1 MTQESAAEIFEKLNR
16 AHLDHIPDV
25 SPVVADDERM
35 GGAQNLRHYFGVGQ
49 SALRLVKLGLLASG
63 KSADSIRS
71 ILDFPCGHGRVLRTL
86 HAAFPGAR
94 LTAGD
99 LLREGVAF
107 CADTFGA
114 TPVHSRPMPTVDIFP
129 DAGGYDLVFVGS
141 LMTHLDSPRWPHF
154 LGLFEALLAPEGLL
168 ILTTHGPFVAY
179 RMQQGVTYGYGDAH
193 APEDAAPWT
202 PDDGDALATAANRGI
217 LHLLRQY
224 QQTGFGY
231 LDDGSGG
238 YGLTVSTPVWTLRQ
252 FEPMPSLR
260 VVTYLERG
268 WDNHQDAVLLV
279 KRPFVTPDPAVNH
292 PFL

>member
-1 MTQESAAEIFEKLNR
+1 MSQQRGTQIFERLH
-16 AHLDHIPDV
+16 AAYLDLIPEV
-25 SPVVADDERM
+25 SQSIADDERM

-49 SALRLVKLGLLASG
+49 SALRLVKLGLMAG
-63 KSADSIRS
+63 EKSPDSVRS

-107 CADTFGA
+107 CVDAFGA
-114 TPVHSRPMPTVDIFP
+114 TPVHSQLMPPVDIFP
-129 DAGGYDLVFVGS
+129 DRGNYDLIFVGS
-141 LMTHLDSPRWPHF
+141 LMTHLESPRWQHF
-154 LGLFEALLAPEGLL
+154 LGLFETLLAPEGLL
-168 ILTTHGPFVAY
+168 IVTTCGPFVAY
-179 RMQQGVTYGYGDAH
+179 RMQRGETYGYQDAH
-193 APEDAAPWT
+193 APKETARWT
-202 PDDGDALATAANRGI
+202 PADGALLSGAANLAT

-224 QQTGFGY
+224 QQSGFGY

-252 FEPMPSLR
+252 FERLQSLR

-268 WDNHQDAVLLV
+268 WDNHQDAVILI
-279 KRPFVTPDPAVNH
+279 KRPFVTPDPAVKH